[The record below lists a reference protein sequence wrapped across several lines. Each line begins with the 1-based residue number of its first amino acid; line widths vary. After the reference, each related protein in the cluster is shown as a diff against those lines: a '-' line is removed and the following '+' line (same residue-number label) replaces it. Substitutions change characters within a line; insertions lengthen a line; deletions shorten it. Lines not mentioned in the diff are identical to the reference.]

1 MNNMFTFDMQL
12 FAEAVGLYEG
22 PLPWS
27 LRELQA
33 VWRVWLLLWLGI
45 FSFRVR
51 GLQGLFWFLRSPSS
65 CLSPAWTFFPRPPK
79 APSFHLTSFLLGLA
93 SGFFLWPILDL
104 ALLLRLLFSRSVR
117 RAVRVQPAELDRV
130 LE

>member
-1 MNNMFTFDMQL
+1 MRPPAL
-12 FAEAVGLYEG
+12 VASGASGGLAGLALTLARDFLLSSSGTSGSVLVPPEPELV
-22 PLPWS
+22 PLP
-27 LRELQA
+27 
-33 VWRVWLLLWLGI
+33 
-45 FSFRVR
+45 
-51 GLQGLFWFLRSPSS
+51 GLDFLP
-65 CLSPAWTFFPRPPK
+65 SPAEG
-79 APSFHLTSFLLGLA
+79 AQLHLTSFLLGLA